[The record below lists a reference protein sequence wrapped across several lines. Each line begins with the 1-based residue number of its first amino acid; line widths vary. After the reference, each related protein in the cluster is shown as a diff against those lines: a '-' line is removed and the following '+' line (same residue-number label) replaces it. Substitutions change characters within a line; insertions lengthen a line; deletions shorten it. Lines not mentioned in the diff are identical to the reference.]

1 MDMSIAEFLST
12 AAFQFFLVF
21 ARIGAAVAYL
31 PGFGEGYVNM
41 RARLVFALL
50 FTMVLFPML
59 RDMVPATPSH
69 PAQLGILVLG
79 EVVIG
84 IFFGLICRVLMMAA
98 LSAGMI
104 IALQIG
110 IANAFTNDPTTAQQG
125 AVTGNFLV
133 AVAVVL
139 IFITGLDHVTLQ
151 ALVGTYGVFPVGE
164 MPNLGDMANMMARIV
179 GDSFTLAL
187 QMTAPFLVYGLI
199 VQVGMGLL
207 ARLMPTLQVFFVI
220 MPLQLLVG
228 FGLMAVTVSAA
239 LIWMLN
245 TYQDRLSPFLE

>member
-1 MDMSIAEFLST
+1 MGLSIAEFLAG
-12 AAFQFFLVF
+12 AAFQFFLIF
-21 ARIGAAVAYL
+21 ARLGGAVAYL
-31 PGFGEGYVNM
+31 PGFGEGYVAI
-41 RARLVFALL
+41 RVRLVFALL
-50 FTMVLFPML
+50 LTMVLFPML
-59 RDMVPATPSH
+59 RDMVPPTPTH
-69 PAQLGILVLG
+69 PADLGLMVLG
-79 EVVIG
+79 EVTIG
-84 IFFGLICRVLMMAA
+84 IFFGLVCRVLLMAA

-110 IANAFTNDPTTAQQG
+110 IANAFTNDPTTAQQA

-133 AVAVVL
+133 AVAIVF
-139 IFITGLDHVTLQ
+139 IFVTGLDHVTLR
-151 ALVGTYGVFPVGE
+151 ALVGTYGVFPLGD

-245 TYQDRLSPFLE
+245 VYQDRLSPFLD

>member
-1 MDMSIAEFLST
+1 MSITEFLT
-12 AAFQFFLVF
+12 ASVFQYFLVF
-21 ARIGAAVAYL
+21 ARVGGAIAFL
-31 PGFGEGYVNM
+31 PGFGEGYVAV
-41 RARLVFALL
+41 RARLVFALF
-50 FTMVLFPML
+50 FTLVLFPML
-59 RDMVPATPSH
+59 RDSVPPTPTH
-69 PAQLGILVLG
+69 PTALGLLVLG
-79 EVVIG
+79 EVTIG
-84 IFFGLICRVLMMAA
+84 VFFGLICRVLLMAA
-98 LSAGMI
+98 LAAGMV

-133 AVAVVL
+133 AAAVVL
-139 IFITGLDHVTLQ
+139 IFATGLDHVTLR

-164 MPNLGDMANMMARIV
+164 MPNLGDMADMFTRIA
-179 GDSFTLAL
+179 GDSFLLAL

-228 FGLMAVTVSAA
+228 FGLMSVTVSAS
-239 LIWMLN
+239 LIWLLN
-245 TYQDRLSPFLE
+245 VYQDRLSPFLN